1 MLEKDFT
8 EVNQVIKHMDQKDVD
23 KISPNFLKMIENNMD
38 NSYDFIYDESKK
50 VYEQNLSKNARII
63 ISIIYIKYLATE
75 EEKKFYYGK
84 LLEDKKL
91 DEVQFSSEN
100 MFKQNFKK
108 TDKDNIN
115 TSYDSKVN
123 DIQEAN
129 LVEKNEKWYK
139 KIYNKL
145 CSLFN
150 NFIKR

>member
-8 EVNQVIKHMDQKDVD
+8 EVNQVIKHMEKNDID

-38 NSYDFIYDESKK
+38 NSYDFIYDENKK

-75 EEKKFYYGK
+75 EEKNFYYGK

-91 DEVQFSSEN
+91 DEKQFSNEN
-100 MFKQNFKK
+100 MFK
-108 TDKDNIN
+108 KDVKEKYTNKN
-115 TSYDSKVN
+115 TSYDSNIKDN
-123 DIQEAN
+123 QELS

-139 KIYNKL
+139 KVYDKL
-145 CSLFN
+145 KNLFKK
-150 NFIKR
+150 FLKI